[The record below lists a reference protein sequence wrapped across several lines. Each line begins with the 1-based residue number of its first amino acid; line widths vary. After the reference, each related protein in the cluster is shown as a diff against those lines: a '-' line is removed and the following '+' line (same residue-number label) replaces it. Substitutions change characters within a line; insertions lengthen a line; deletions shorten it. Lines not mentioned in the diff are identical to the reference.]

1 MQTDI
6 LLKQVTAAL
15 ADLRTAMDKFEKH
28 PNTHYAGQLHD
39 CLNQANKLVAAYTVL
54 KEQKEV
60 SPELDLHLKIMS
72 AEDPKPEPIVEKKPE
87 IKLGEP
93 VREEPKPEVKPEI
106 KPLTEEKKDASPS
119 PQVVTT
125 NKQETTEKPVISTET
140 EKTPEPVRTVTP
152 QITVP
157 PVNTTANKD
166 IPKLAININD
176 KFRLIN
182 ELFSSN
188 AHEYGIAIEQL
199 NNVGSKEEADT
210 YLKGLKNIYHWDEEN
225 EMVKR
230 LIAMNQKRFS

>member
-15 ADLRTAMDKFEKH
+15 ADLKTAMDKFEKY
-28 PNTHYAGQLHD
+28 PNTQYAEQLHS

-60 SPELDLHLKIMS
+60 SPELDLHLKLMS
-72 AEDPKPEPIVEKKPE
+72 VEAPKPEPVVEKKVEPVLEKKPE
-87 IKLGEP
+87 IKT
-93 VREEPKPEVKPEI
+93 EEPIREVPKPEI
-106 KPLTEEKKDASPS
+106 KPEVIPVIEEKKEILPE
-119 PQVVTT
+119 PVVI
-125 NKQETTEKPVISTET
+125 PET
-140 EKTPEPVRTVTP
+140 EKTPEPVVTVTP
-152 QITVP
+152 
-157 PVNTTANKD
+157 PVSTPSVHKD
-166 IPKLAININD
+166 IPKLTVSIND

-182 ELFSSN
+182 ELFASN
-188 AHEYGIAIEQL
+188 ANEYNIAIEQL

-210 YLKGLKNIYHWDEEN
+210 YLKGLKSIYHWDEEN